1 MAGARKTR
9 SNKKTTKSSK
19 QPKMT
24 LEKKINEITLQNQ
37 EQKLKVWNL
46 LQNTNTRGSGLLYG
60 TTTGRRGCYVEN
72 VFADNVTAGQ
82 VFMAQGVSQE
92 TRIGNEIHS
101 CKLNIKG
108 YVNSNETASGTNSS
122 PLPFE
127 VHILVWKRK
136 DSRGNDPVDILNYP
150 GNTNGSITGSALSSM
165 YSWNRKGYIIKKH
178 KIFRMKP
185 NPVLATSNQPNAV
198 GIENPAYYG
207 HGAQFFK
214 RFSLDIP
221 IKDSLKF
228 DDLGT
233 MPENE
238 WLAFGVYIIQGNGE
252 TLLNVQQRCNV
263 NAIASLRFKDA

>member
-1 MAGARKTR
+1 MAGARKPR
-9 SNKKTTKSSK
+9 SNKKPSK
-19 QPKMT
+19 TPKMT
-24 LEKKINEITLQNQ
+24 LEKKINAITLQNQ

-46 LQNTNTRGSGLLYG
+46 LQNANTRGSGLLYG
-60 TTTGRRGCYVEN
+60 TVTGRRGVYVEN
-72 VFADNVTAGQ
+72 VFADNVTAGTD
-82 VFMAQGVSQE
+82 FMDQGTSQE

-108 YVNSNETASGTNSS
+108 YVNSNETQSVSNTS

-136 DSRGNDPVDILNYP
+136 DSRANDPIDILNYP

-178 KIFRMKP
+178 RIFRMKP
-185 NPVLATSNQPNAV
+185 NPVLATSTNPNAA

-228 DDLGT
+228 DDTGT

-252 TLLNVQQRCNV
+252 TLLNLQQRCNV
-263 NAIASLRFKDA
+263 NAIATLRYKDA